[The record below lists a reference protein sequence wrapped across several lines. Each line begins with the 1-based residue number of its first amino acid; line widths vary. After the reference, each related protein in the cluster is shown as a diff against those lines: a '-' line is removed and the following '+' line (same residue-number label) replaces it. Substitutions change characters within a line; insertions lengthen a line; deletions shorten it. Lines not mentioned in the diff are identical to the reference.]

1 MEPLQIMMTST
12 VLLLLAALGG
22 GVMAIIRFTGRPY
35 PPTWLAMLHGFLAG
49 AAVTLLLY
57 AWVTIGLPPLAV
69 IATLLFVLA
78 ALGGVFM
85 NLRYHWNHL
94 KLPKWLIVVHAA
106 IAVLGFLLLL
116 VATMSATHNL

>member
-1 MEPLQIMMTST
+1 MEPLQIMVTST

-22 GVMAIIRFTGRPY
+22 GVMAVIRFTGKPY
-35 PPTWLAMLHGFLAG
+35 PPTWLAMLHDFLAG

-57 AWVTIGLPPLAV
+57 AWATIGLPTLA
-69 IATLLFVLA
+69 ILATLLFVLA

-85 NLRYHWNHL
+85 NLSYHWNHL
-94 KLPKWLIVVHAA
+94 ELPKWLIGVHAA

-116 VATMSATHNL
+116 VATLSATQG